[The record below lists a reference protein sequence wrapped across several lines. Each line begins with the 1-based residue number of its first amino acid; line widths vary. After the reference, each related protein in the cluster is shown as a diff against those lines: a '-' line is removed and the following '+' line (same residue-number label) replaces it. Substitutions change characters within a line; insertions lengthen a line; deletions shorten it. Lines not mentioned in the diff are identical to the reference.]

1 MDSPIIELVVA
12 FVCFSGL
19 DSGRSIRFST
29 LATRA
34 LRPLVTL
41 HSALPLFF
49 GVFADVFFVRV
60 GGSGEQGS
68 KRKVACYVRLSK

>member
-1 MDSPIIELVVA
+1 MDSPIIERVVA

-19 DSGRSIRFST
+19 NSGRSIKFNT

-34 LRPLVTL
+34 LRLLVTL

-49 GVFADVFFVRV
+49 GAFADVFFVRI

-68 KRKVACYVRLSK
+68 RGKVACYVRLSK